1 MKRRGIFFFIL
12 PLLVLSGTYYG
23 ISQDLEPEE
32 PEIVLPSII
41 LEIEDLSIESVT
53 AALPEEE
60 ELLAPELRFPL
71 PEAGELEV
79 AEPQMDFTIPEIG
92 ASVYQVKEGKYL
104 TAEAV
109 LGTGTSNQFYSRISL
124 YFLGEKPEGKILYH
138 HETVDGFS
146 SKSPGSGY
154 NMREDRVESF
164 LNFNLWDIDLRT
176 EGAFNDRERGLQGN
190 GDFYSKINRFI
201 NAGLEGEYRL
211 NDRFILKGSFEA
223 SSANQLLTEGITGT
237 EEVTEYYIS
246 PSFGGEFQFTRGL
259 FGILPSFS
267 YRSIPEYPELSLG
280 RSLVQGYFGVDLSEV
295 YRLDGTLGWFWSE
308 KSGHLP
314 PFDLTLSALIS
325 DFLSL
330 SIGGGYRILEY
341 NLVDIFKKYPLGDI
355 PSTLEDNHGWFF
367 DVRSNWIPFQGWII
381 DAGLFYMNNS
391 SMPNFLK
398 KENPITGLFPFYQ
411 VPAHR
416 ISVDIGAR
424 WIISDSFSARAGLES
439 EFGKRPAF
447 CPKHRITLDMN
458 MIEKE
463 GKYGGGAALDFAT
476 GVNNILQAT
485 LLDLSGFL
493 PAE

>member
-1 MKRRGIFFFIL
+1 M
-12 PLLVLSGTYYG
+12 
-23 ISQDLEPEE
+23 
-32 PEIVLPSII
+32 
-41 LEIEDLSIESVT
+41 
-53 AALPEEE
+53 
-60 ELLAPELRFPL
+60 
-71 PEAGELEV
+71 
-79 AEPQMDFTIPEIG
+79 
-92 ASVYQVKEGKYL
+92 
-104 TAEAV
+104 
-109 LGTGTSNQFYSRISL
+109 
-124 YFLGEKPEGKILYH
+124 
-138 HETVDGFS
+138 
-146 SKSPGSGY
+146 
-154 NMREDRVESF
+154 
-164 LNFNLWDIDLRT
+164 
-176 EGAFNDRERGLQGN
+176 
-190 GDFYSKINRFI
+190 
-201 NAGLEGEYRL
+201 
-211 NDRFILKGSFEA
+211 
-223 SSANQLLTEGITGT
+223 
-237 EEVTEYYIS
+237 
-246 PSFGGEFQFTRGL
+246 
-259 FGILPSFS
+259 
-267 YRSIPEYPELSLG
+267 
-280 RSLVQGYFGVDLSEV
+280 
-295 YRLDGTLGWFWSE
+295 
-308 KSGHLP
+308 
-314 PFDLTLSALIS
+314 LIS